1 MLTKPQSGWSDFSL
15 EGTSVYGLSYLDD
28 VGIEWVEQAIHG
40 LETLCPFCVHG
51 NLEPGRMLCVVS
63 YWNCYIFCEH
73 DEFGPV
79 KEDKDKVLEYC
90 SHTSMID
97 FCRYLYDDISG
108 SIDDWASFVDYDNQ
122 DFDEKRQRL
131 AQRLER
137 LRELMEEKKE
147 CFGLNRFFT

>member
-1 MLTKPQSGWSDFSL
+1 MLTKPQAGWTDFSL

-63 YWNCYIFCEH
+63 YWNCYIFYEH
-73 DEFGPV
+73 EGGPF
-79 KEDKDKVLEYC
+79 KENKDKVLEHL

-97 FCRYLYDDISG
+97 FCQYLYDDISENLEE
-108 SIDDWASFVDYDNQ
+108 WASFVAYDRENV
-122 DFDEKRQRL
+122 DEKRQRL

-137 LRELMEEKKE
+137 LRALIDEKRG
-147 CFGLNRFFT
+147 CFGPNRFFP